1 MTSHR
6 IKRNVPNAEMNLVE
20 HECFSDYRRYVEAYL
35 KTLSEDDLDF
45 FNAREMHLADEWG
58 YDEYH

>member
-1 MTSHR
+1 
-6 IKRNVPNAEMNLVE
+6 MNLVE